1 MELQKSK
8 KEVNTMNMQISP
20 SMMCADILSMRETLT
35 SFAESGIEYLH
46 IDIMDGSFVPNFT
59 LGTDYCAALHRYS
72 NIPLDIHMMVERP
85 EDKLK
90 FFTLQAGDIVS
101 VHAESTYHIQR
112 TLTQIRQAG
121 ARPFLALNPATPLS
135 YLDYVLDDIDGV
147 LIMTVNPGFAGQK
160 LIPQTLD
167 KIRRLRTFLAERGY
181 GDLPV
186 ECDGNVSF
194 ENARKMRAA
203 GADIFVAGTSS
214 IYAKGHTLEEN
225 LEILREAIL

>member
-1 MELQKSK
+1 MKNAA
-8 KEVNTMNMQISP
+8 VAP
-20 SMMCADILSMRETLT
+20 SLMCADFLRLGEEL
-35 SFAESGIEYLH
+35 AALEKAGAEYLH
-46 IDIMDGSFVPNFT
+46 IDVMDGSFVQNYT
-59 LGTDYCAALHRYS
+59 LGTDFVRRVKEACK
-72 NIPLDIHMMVERP
+72 IPLDLHLMIEEPERKLNWFAFGEGDLVSIHWEATRHA
-85 EDKLK
+85 
-90 FFTLQAGDIVS
+90 QAALS
-101 VHAESTYHIQR
+101 A
-112 TLTQIRQAG
+112 IRARG
-121 ARPFLALNPATPLS
+121 AKALIALNPATPLT
-135 YLDYVLDDIDGV
+135 VLEELLPDLDGV